1 MGYDIVFKNVRLID
15 GSGKPARAADLAVE
29 GDRIARIDAPGA
41 IPTKDAGQGIDGN
54 GAVLAPGFI
63 DTHTHDDRAVL
74 IDAEM
79 MAKISQGVTTVVTG
93 NCGISLAP
101 LTLSKPPP
109 APLNLL
115 GDQTSFVFESFASYA
130 AAIAHSPPA
139 VNVAALIGHGTLR
152 VRVMDDISRPAT
164 PAEIDTMRRLL
175 QQSLAEG
182 AIGFSTGLFYPI
194 NEAADADE
202 VVALAE
208 LLADF
213 NGIYATHMRDEGRG
227 VMDSIEE
234 TILTAKR
241 ANTAAVISHHKCAGP
256 ENWGRSVET
265 LAKIA
270 AAAKTQPL
278 GLDAYPY
285 AASSTVLNPKY
296 VRDDIRIMVSWSDTV
311 PEAAGREL
319 SEIAREWGCTIKE
332 AAERLLPAGA
342 IYFQMDE
349 ADVRRILAFPLTM
362 IGSDGLP
369 HDRHPHP
376 RLWGTFTR
384 VLGRYC
390 REEGLFP
397 LEEAVR
403 KMTGLPAERFG
414 LSDRGYLKEGY
425 AADLVLFDPGSV
437 RDRATFESPREI
449 SEGILCV
456 VVNGALAW
464 RPGEEHVKRHGRLL
478 RHAA

>member
-1 MGYDIVFKNVRLID
+1 MGYDIVFKDVRLVD

-29 GDRIARIDAPGA
+29 GDRIARIDAPGL
-41 IPTKDAGQGIDGN
+41 IPTGDARHVIDGQ

-115 GDQTSFVFESFASYA
+115 GDQTSFVFESFADYA
-130 AAIAHSPPA
+130 EAIAHTQPA

-152 VRVMDDISRPAT
+152 VRTMDDITRPAT
-164 PAEIDTMRRLL
+164 PTEIDKMRRLL
-175 QQSLAEG
+175 RQSLAEG

-296 VRDDIRIMVSWSDTV
+296 VRDDIRIMVSWSDAV
-311 PEAAGREL
+311 PEAAGQEL
-319 SEIAREWGCTIKE
+319 SEIARDWGCTAKE
-332 AAERLLPAGA
+332 AAERLQPAGA

-384 VLGRYC
+384 VLGHYC

-414 LSDRGYLKEGY
+414 LSERGYLREGY
-425 AADLVLFDPGSV
+425 VADLVLFDPLSV

-464 RPGEEHVKRHGRLL
+464 RPGDEHVQRHGRLL
-478 RHAA
+478 RHAV